1 MNFFYKI
8 LTPPPPYIKGK
19 NFIVMFDVMFLL
31 LISKDKKI
39 VRASKI
45 ILLKIGAQILQ
56 FIVEIYLKLIKESI
70 DIFPT

>member
-8 LTPPPPYIKGK
+8 LTPPPYIKGK

>member
-8 LTPPPPYIKGK
+8 LTLPPYIKGK